1 MYVKRHIE
9 NTIKKVSGM
18 YPAVIV
24 TGPRQVGK
32 TTVLRKVC
40 ADLKYVTL
48 DDPEILEYA
57 KKEGGLFCRTYSPP
71 VVLDEIQYAPEL
83 FPYIKMIA
91 DETQEKKL
99 FYMTGS
105 QAFHLMKNVSES
117 LAGRIGIIQM
127 LGLSMREITGRTFD
141 TPFLPVSGYIGESD
155 KELKEL
161 PQLEVW
167 KIIQKGSMPRLYH
180 EDMNED
186 GNGNMWRRFYGD
198 YVRTYIERDVRAL
211 TQVGDE
217 TAFMQ
222 FMRLLAAS
230 TGQML
235 NYSRIAKEI
244 GKSVDTIKNW
254 VSILKASGI
263 VYLLPPYYNNFNKRI
278 VKTPKIYFMDTGLAS
293 YLTGWYTAEQL
304 QFGAMSGNLFETF
317 VISEIIK
324 SYYNKGY
331 DDFGFSYYRDKD
343 MNEIDLI
350 IECNGVLYP
359 IEIKK
364 TGNPDKQDIKAF
376 AKLENNGLRAV
387 GEGGL
392 ICMADSVR
400 YLSPKDRVIP
410 LKYI

>member
-1 MYVKRHIE
+1 MYIKRHIE
-9 NTIKKVSGM
+9 GTINEVSEM
-18 YPAVIV
+18 YAAVIV

-32 TTVLRKVC
+32 TTVLKEVC
-40 ADLKYVTL
+40 GDLKYITL
-48 DDPEILEYA
+48 DNPEVLEYA
-57 KKEGGLFCRTYSPP
+57 KNEGGLFFKTYTPP
-71 VVLDEIQYAPEL
+71 LVLDEVQYAPGL

-91 DETQEKKL
+91 DETKGKKL

-127 LGLSMREITGRTFD
+127 LGLSLREISESTID
-141 TPFLPVSGYIGESD
+141 TPFIPTSEYLEKSG
-155 KELKEL
+155 KEAKKLSQQEI
-161 PQLEVW
+161 W
-167 KIIQKGSMPRLYH
+167 KVIQKGSMPWLYQTVVS
-180 EDMNED
+180 ESK
-186 GNGNMWRRFYGD
+186 WRQFYGD

-217 TAFMQ
+217 IAFLQ

-235 NYSRIAKEI
+235 NYSRIANEI

-254 VSILKASGI
+254 VSILKTSGI
-263 VYLLPPYYNNFNKRI
+263 VYLLQPYYNNFNKRI
-278 VKTPKIYFMDTGLAS
+278 VKTPKIYFMDTGLVS

-304 QFGAMSGNLFETF
+304 QFGAMSGSILETF
-317 VISEIIK
+317 VVSEIIK

-350 IECNGVLYP
+350 IDNNGVLYP

-364 TGNPDKQDIKAF
+364 TGNPNKQDIKAF
-376 AKLENNGLRAV
+376 VKLEGNGQKAV
-387 GEGGL
+387 GEGGI
-392 ICMADSVR
+392 ICMADTIR
-400 YLSPKDRVIP
+400 YLTPTNRVIP

>member
-1 MYVKRHIE
+1 
-9 NTIKKVSGM
+9 M

-57 KKEGGLFCRTYSPP
+57 KKEGGLFFRTYTPP

-127 LGLSMREITGRTFD
+127 QGLSMREITGRTFD

-324 SYYNKGY
+324 SY
-331 DDFGFSYYRDKD
+331 
-343 MNEIDLI
+343 
-350 IECNGVLYP
+350 
-359 IEIKK
+359 
-364 TGNPDKQDIKAF
+364 
-376 AKLENNGLRAV
+376 
-387 GEGGL
+387 
-392 ICMADSVR
+392 
-400 YLSPKDRVIP
+400 
-410 LKYI
+410 